1 MVLQRWYP
9 RTHIRRTDD
18 LSDRFWRGFGLHAD
32 NGKYVHR
39 PLPLDVVEEDDNVVV
54 SASLPGV
61 SPEDVEV
68 TVDDGVLT
76 IKTKASEEHEDKDDD
91 GKYLLRERRSG
102 SYHRSVRLP
111 DTVDAD
117 NAESSYGHGVLTV
130 KFPKREEKK
139 AKRIEIKVS

>member
-1 MVLQRWYP
+1 MLQRWYP
-9 RTHIRRTDD
+9 RTHIRRTNGWN
-18 LSDRFWRGFGLHAD
+18 DRFWRGFGLQPH
-32 NGKYVHR
+32 NGYSFER

-61 SPEDVEV
+61 SPEDIEV

-76 IKTKASEEHEDKDDD
+76 IKTEASEEREDKDDD

-117 NAESSYGHGVLTV
+117 NAESSYEHGVLTV
-130 KFPKREEKK
+130 KFAKREEKK